1 MAVTDISLS
10 RERSSDVL
18 EVYTSTCSP
27 TSTSLTRSASMS
39 MISAA
44 AAYSLDDGDLQT
56 TMHSYNNIGENR
68 IDVRGLNR
76 EKLHIYLAHLSAA
89 HNLPGGLFKTIVFAH
104 VLKLENIM
112 DGIFFHPGRNKVSGH
127 ILKIMYQ

>member
-1 MAVTDISLS
+1 MRTKGRHISICKTNIESKYMIIYSGLSNMGMYTRQVKIRVNEEIDHSIADLQDVAVTDISLS
-10 RERSSDVL
+10 RERLSDVL

-44 AAYSLDDGDLQT
+44 AAYSLDDCDLQT
-56 TMHSYNNIGENR
+56 TMHSYNNIGGNR

-76 EKLHIYLAHLSAA
+76 
-89 HNLPGGLFKTIVFAH
+89 
-104 VLKLENIM
+104 
-112 DGIFFHPGRNKVSGH
+112 
-127 ILKIMYQ
+127 